1 MSVGIELAAGG
12 VAGAAGILSTHPLDT
27 IRIRLQSSA
36 AGLGLSQGYTGVL
49 DCARAA
55 LRAEGIR
62 GLYKGVASRTL
73 SKGVMNSVL
82 FFSNEQ
88 ASSLC
93 RGLSGV
99 PPEADLGALRTEGV
113 RGLYKGVASP
123 TLCVGAMNAVLFLSY
138 EQASD
143 LCRGFSGVPPG
154 RDLGLPSVVAAG
166 CASGFASAFIT
177 SPTELIKCTAQVN
190 LKNRGQF
197 REEWQILRLMLR
209 DHGWLGV
216 HGLWHTICR
225 ETPGFGVYF
234 GFYEAARR
242 AFGKSQ
248 TVTLMAGGCAGALAW
263 ASIYPLDVLKTR
275 WQTARPGVY
284 SSVSHCARASIRNE
298 GWGVLWNGFAATM
311 IRAW

>member
-99 PPEADLGALRTEGV
+99 PPEADLG
-113 RGLYKGVASP
+113 
-123 TLCVGAMNAVLFLSY
+123 
-138 EQASD
+138 
-143 LCRGFSGVPPG
+143 
-154 RDLGLPSVVAAG
+154 LPSVVAAG

-177 SPTELIKCTAQVN
+177 APTELIKCTAQVN

-216 HGLWHTICR
+216 HGLWRGLPLTICR